1 MAYYSFCSFKNL
13 ECDYFLKLLF
23 YIHGVVA
30 LEENSKN
37 HSSWRQEF
45 PGSDTGHTFK
55 MKIIISLTTLTIYSV
70 LIIYLFPCFLL
81 PSAFTAEK
89 SRWLHDLLRL
99 TRPVYVRIV

>member
-81 PSAFTAEK
+81 PSALNIDV
-89 SRWLHDLLRL
+89 RLRDAA
-99 TRPVYVRIV
+99 VVFNS